1 MQFFLVLYFSYNFE
15 GRILCVNDFKK
26 INLDLI
32 SEHVHGTMPLIL
44 SILLISYIPVIMPV
58 FNTFV
63 CKIFSSEGQHWN
75 IILEYNSKFGGG
87 LDFVNN
93 VGSKGIQI
101 GAYTQIECRNES

>member
-44 SILLISYIPVIMPV
+44 SILFISYLLLCLYSIHSSVRSSAV
-58 FNTFV
+58 KDNTG
-63 CKIFSSEGQHWN
+63 ISSLSITPNLGVAL
-75 IILEYNSKFGGG
+75 IL
-87 LDFVNN
+87 
-93 VGSKGIQI
+93 
-101 GAYTQIECRNES
+101 